1 MLPIY
6 KNSRILLCLL
16 STIYIF
22 VYLIFEH
29 FTTGV
34 QGHYP
39 FHDDSLPF
47 ISNWWGI
54 IVVPLVTFCLTTL
67 LTKHYGELYPRQV
80 WIHLAGGGLYAAINA
95 VLFFSGNVEL
105 LSALVLPSVVILA
118 LFFPIYRPDYV
129 LGYYIVSTVGFG
141 SVIPLIGSVVFA
153 VIGFIIYKFI
163 RPAPVYLYKIIKK

>member
-118 LFFPIYRPDYV
+118 LFFQFIDLIMCWVTISYQR
-129 LGYYIVSTVGFG
+129 LVSARLSRLSAALF
-141 SVIPLIGSVVFA
+141 LQ
-153 VIGFIIYKFI
+153 
-163 RPAPVYLYKIIKK
+163 